1 MLDDKTKIFVNPTG
15 RFVVGGPQGDTGLT
29 GRKIIV
35 DTYGGYGR
43 HGGGAFSGKDPTKVD
58 RSAAYAARYVA
69 KNVVASGLASKC
81 EVQIAYAI
89 GVARPVSVMIDT
101 QGTGRVS
108 DEIIEKAVC
117 EVFDLRPAAIIEM
130 LDLRRPI
137 YKQLAAYGHFGREE
151 LNVPWERKDK
161 AAALKAAAD
170 SLK

>member
-1 MLDDKTKIFVNPTG
+1 MPEFPAEFTKSL
-15 RFVVGGPQGDTGLT
+15 R
-29 GRKIIV
+29 R
-35 DTYGGYGR
+35 
-43 HGGGAFSGKDPTKVD
+43 GALPPPWCK
-58 RSAAYAARYVA
+58 SAYPMA